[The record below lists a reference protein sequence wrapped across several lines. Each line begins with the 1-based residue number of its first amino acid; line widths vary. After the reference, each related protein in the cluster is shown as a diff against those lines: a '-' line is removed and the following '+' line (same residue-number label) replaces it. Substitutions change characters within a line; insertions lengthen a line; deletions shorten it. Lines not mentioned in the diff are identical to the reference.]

1 MSQNTCICDLLP
13 CICDKFMD
21 FFVSLSCFPS
31 RKTGRG
37 GVMVSSVPTL
47 EIWQQISAELE
58 LARHGIRKG
67 SLNRTLGDRQELSE
81 VEPTAPGSK
90 WPRLASTGR
99 DKLG

>member
-1 MSQNTCICDLLP
+1 M
-13 CICDKFMD
+13 
-21 FFVSLSCFPS
+21 SLSCFSS

-37 GVMVSSVPTL
+37 GVTVSSIPTL

-81 VEPTAPGSK
+81 VEPTAPASR

-99 DKLG
+99 DKRG